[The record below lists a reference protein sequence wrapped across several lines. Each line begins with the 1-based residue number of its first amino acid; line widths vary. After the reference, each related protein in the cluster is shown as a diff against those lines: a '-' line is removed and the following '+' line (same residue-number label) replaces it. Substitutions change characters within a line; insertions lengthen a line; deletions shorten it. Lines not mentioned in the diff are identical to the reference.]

1 MSCPSFPHVMRP
13 LRRSVPPMLLA
24 LAALLALSACDGSD
38 NPLEPADTQP
48 LPAEE
53 ALSPTEQPA
62 APDLALAT
70 SAQRIVFSSARKGT
84 ADIFKMDP
92 LGSSVVRLTS
102 FGKYEWEPAW
112 SYDNK
117 RIAMV
122 RPRLDASNVE
132 HYDIYLMNADGTNK
146 HWARSLPSSF
156 GIRFPSWSPDGSHL
170 VVSVFL
176 GGSYYLAT
184 MKVATGELA
193 FVMAGGQIVQGTE
206 PSYDATGQKIIYVGS
221 GGKTVDQIYNGLHY
235 GLIGPAT
242 SFVTSPSFSPDGKKI
257 AFTKLVGA
265 NFDIYV
271 QTIATGATKRL
282 TTHAAFDSEPTWS
295 PDGSKIAVQS
305 RRSGKSQIWTMNAA
319 TGGSLTRI
327 THTTTDETD
336 PAWSH

>member
-1 MSCPSFPHVMRP
+1 MFCPSFPHVMPR
-13 LRRSVPPMLLA
+13 LRRSVPPQLIV
-24 LAALLALSACDGSD
+24 LAALLALGACDGAD
-38 NPLEPADTQP
+38 NPLEPADTPP
-48 LPAEE
+48 LPAEA
-53 ALSPTEQPA
+53 ALSPAEQPA

-70 SAQRIVFSSARKGT
+70 TAQRIVFSSARKGT
-84 ADIFKMDP
+84 QDVFKMDP
-92 LGSSVVRLTS
+92 LGTSVVRLTS
-102 FGKYEWEPAW
+102 FAKYEWEPAW

-146 HWARSLPSSF
+146 RWARSLPSSF

-170 VVSVFL
+170 LVSVYL
-176 GGSYYLAT
+176 GGTYYLAT

-193 FVMAGGQIVQGTE
+193 FVMAGGQIVQGNDA
-206 PSYDATGQKIIYVGS
+206 SYDATGQKIIYVG
-221 GGKTVDQIYNGLHY
+221 GGGTWVDQIFNGQRSS
-235 GLIGPAT
+235 LIVSQTA
-242 SFVTSPSFSPDGKKI
+242 VVSPSFSPDGKKI
-257 AFTKLVGA
+257 ALTKVVGG

-271 QTIATGATKRL
+271 YTIATGATKRL
-282 TTHAAFDSEPTWS
+282 TSHAAVDAEPTWS
-295 PDGSKIAVQS
+295 PDGTKIAFQS

-327 THTTTDETD
+327 THTDADETF